1 MLFSWLTG
9 LVENPPSKDANL
21 PMPRSSADW
30 RDYFLANDGKLGP
43 IPWDGF
49 AVTPEELA
57 EIAESLRAW
66 QLGES
71 SDGAHLR
78 AAAKRHAERSG
89 DADFAAAIDL
99 FIAEEQRHG
108 ATLGAYLDRAGVPRK
123 TADWGDT
130 FFRAFRYLLPNM
142 ETWTT
147 PVVMVETHALVYY
160 NAIRRATKC
169 PALQHI
175 CKQILADEIPHL
187 RFQCERLAQM
197 HRQRP
202 RVLYL
207 VTMLLHR
214 VFFAGITLAIWAGH
228 RRALRAGGYDFRRY
242 WNSAWA
248 KMNHMWEKI
257 NPKAYRWESVVET
270 SPASRAISAIAQIAQ
285 P

>member
-1 MLFSWLTG
+1 MLFSWFTG
-9 LVENPPSKDANL
+9 AFFEEVVHEKTDRPTL
-21 PMPRSSADW
+21 RSSANW
-30 RDYFLANDGKLGP
+30 CDYFLANDGKLGP
-43 IPWDGF
+43 IPWDNF
-49 AVTPEELA
+49 AITEEELM

-78 AAAKRHAERSG
+78 AAAKRYAERTG

-123 TADWGDT
+123 SADWGDT
-130 FFRAFRYLLPNM
+130 FFRAFRYFLPNM

-169 PALQHI
+169 PVLQHI

-187 RFQCERLAQM
+187 RFQCERLALL
-197 HRQRP
+197 HRDRP

-214 VFFAGITLAIWAGH
+214 VFFTGITLAIWAGH
-228 RRALRAGGYDFRRY
+228 RRALRAGGYDFRRF
-242 WNSAWA
+242 WSSAWT
-248 KMNHMWEKI
+248 KMNHMWRTMD
-257 NPKAYRWESVVET
+257 PRGYR
-270 SPASRAISAIAQIAQ
+270 
-285 P
+285 